1 MFRLNTARTG
11 AMGPGPGTELAIAWN
26 FTTGFPVYSSPA
38 VVDGTVYVGSWD
50 GKVYALDARTGEE
63 VWTFDTGTAI
73 SSSPAVHHGVV
84 FVGAGDG
91 MVYALNGRT
100 GYEEWR
106 YETGASIS
114 SSPAVADGIMY
125 IGSDDHFVY
134 AFNETTGAL
143 VWRVDT
149 GEIVDSSP
157 VVVDGVVYIGS
168 DDRNVYALDAAT
180 GTEVWRFATEGEV
193 DGTPAVV
200 DGTLYIGS
208 YDNNVYALDA
218 RTGEEV
224 WRYDA
229 ESDIEGAVAVADGR
243 VYIGSDGNEVVALDA
258 RTGKRLWRFPTEAL
272 TSSSPAVAEGV
283 VYVGSSD
290 WRVYA
295 LDAETGRLLWNY
307 TTDREVVSSPALA
320 GGLMYIGSGDRK
332 IYAFGTIAVEPTPGP
347 DRNATEGS
355 TTNATGEPLPVPT
368 LEAEAATGG
377 TSTLVS
383 GSHEPQPNSGVC
395 TEDTGC
401 VSGNCRNGV
410 CCITGRD
417 CCASGRDCGAEEACD
432 AERSYCVAQ
441 EKEEA
446 GALQWLAENRE
457 LIIGLLAVL
466 SAAGYYL
473 HILKRSAIGEE
484 AVSVK
489 RGVTREGNMIKI
501 GVKVVNDSTFALI
514 DVGVELD
521 VPEAFTIEGGTKYID
536 LGTVKQDEFQ
546 SALFRLVPTRCVSG
560 NITGSV
566 QYHNLKGERKVV
578 EMTPVT
584 VGSVCPF
591 LEPETITPAEFDERI
606 AGLTGAQERLFV
618 PGDRLQGALDALQ
631 GKCSAMY
638 PVQRAQPSTI
648 SGLVGMFAARG
659 AYSKRFIAMRLDRDA
674 TSGDLT
680 VTVYG
685 EQGEMVTGLLAEMVE
700 IIQGAGGAKREP

>member
-1 MFRLNTARTG
+1 MFRLDAARTG
-11 AMGPGPGTELAIAWN
+11 ALGPGPGAELAIAWN
-26 FTTGFPVYSSPA
+26 FTTGYPVYSSPA
-38 VVDGTVYVGSWD
+38 IVNGTVFVGSWD
-50 GKVYALDARTGEE
+50 GKVYALDALTGEE
-63 VWTFDTGTAI
+63 VWGFDTGTAI

-84 FVGAGDG
+84 FFGAGDG
-91 MVYALNGRT
+91 MIYALDGRA

-114 SSPAVADGIMY
+114 SSPAVADGIVY

-134 AFNETTGAL
+134 ALNETTGVL
-143 VWRVDT
+143 VWQVET
-149 GEIVDSSP
+149 GAIVYSSP

-168 DDRNVYALDAAT
+168 EDRNVYALNAAT
-180 GTEVWRFATEGEV
+180 GAEVWRFATEGEV

-200 DGTLYIGS
+200 NGTLYIGS
-208 YDNNVYALDA
+208 DDNNVYALDA

-224 WRYDA
+224 WRSDV
-229 ESDIEGAVAVADGR
+229 ESDIVGAVAVADGR

-258 RTGKRLWRFPTEAL
+258 STGKRIWRFPTEAM
-272 TSSSPAVAEGV
+272 TSSSPAVADGV

-295 LDAETGRLLWNY
+295 LDAETGRLLWDH
-307 TTDREVVSSPALA
+307 TTGREVVSSPALA
-320 GGLMYIGSGDRK
+320 GGLMYIGSGDRRV
-332 IYAFGTIAVEPTPGP
+332 YAFGTVAVEATPGP
-347 DRNATEGS
+347 VEGATEGS
-355 TTNATGEPLPVPT
+355 TTNVTGESLPVPT
-368 LEAEAATGG
+368 PEADAANES
-377 TSTLVS
+377 TSTSAS
-383 GSHEPQPNSGVC
+383 GSDEPMPNGEVC
-395 TEDTGC
+395 TKDEGC
-401 VSGNCRNGV
+401 VSGNCRNGM

-417 CCASGRDCGAEEACD
+417 CCASDRDCGPDEVCD
-432 AERSYCVAQ
+432 AERSYCVTQ
-441 EKEEA
+441 EKKED

-473 HILKRSAIGEE
+473 HLLKRRTLGEE
-484 AVSVK
+484 AVTVK

-501 GVKVVNDSTFALI
+501 GVKVVNESTFALV

-536 LGTVKQDEFQ
+536 LGTVKQGEYQ
-546 SALFRLVPTRCVSG
+546 SALFRLVPSRCVSG

-591 LEPETITPAEFDERI
+591 LEPEAITPAEFDERVS
-606 AGLTGAQERLFV
+606 GLTGTQERMFV
-618 PGDRLQGALDALQ
+618 PGDRLQGVLDAMK

-638 PVQRAQPSTI
+638 PALEAQSRTI
-648 SGLVGMFAARG
+648 GGLVGMYAARG
-659 AYSKRFIAMRLDRDA
+659 AYSKRFIAMRLDRDP
-674 TSGDLT
+674 TSSDLM

-685 EQGEMVTGLLAEMVE
+685 EQAEMVTGLMAEMVE
-700 IIQGAGGAKREP
+700 LIQSAGGAKREQ